1 MFGIWC
7 SWFLTPLLFQLPAF
21 KVEAEYV
28 RVPVTVLDAHGRTV
42 PDRTRTDFRLFDEGV
57 ECRIVNF
64 LLDRS
69 PVHVVFLLDAS
80 GSIVDEINEI
90 RHATIRF
97 AQHFAPEDR
106 FSIIAFSDR
115 TETLLPWTN
124 SLKDLRKALRKLE
137 RGYRTALYDAIHLT
151 ARDRLGNVAGKRVII
166 LLTDGLDNE
175 SRTTYE
181 TVMQELTERE
191 IVLYIVSRTRIVR
204 PRIENSERVEFLER
218 VMRNVLKDDS
228 SFVGAYFR
236 EKEAAMGRLAETNAG
251 RVLYPTKLQALGES
265 YVQIARELKAQYLL
279 TFEPARNSA
288 VKFRRIEVVSRK
300 PEDRVFHRR
309 LYVAPGS

>member
-1 MFGIWC
+1 MIGIGC
-7 SWFLTPLLFQLPAF
+7 SWLLSTLLFQLPGF
-21 KVEAEYV
+21 KVEADYV
-28 RVPVTVLDAHGRTV
+28 RVPVTVLDTQGRIV
-42 PDRTRTDFRLFDEGV
+42 PDRTRADFQLYDEGV
-57 ECRIVNF
+57 ERRIINF
-64 LLDRS
+64 LLDQS

-90 RHATIRF
+90 RYATIRF

-124 SLKDLRKALRKLE
+124 NLKDLRKALRKLE

-151 ARDRLGNVAGKRVII
+151 ARDRLSKVDGKRVII

-175 SRTTYE
+175 SRTTYQ
-181 TVMQELTERE
+181 TVMDELAELD

-204 PRIENSERVEFLER
+204 PRIESSERVEFLER

-228 SFVGAYFR
+228 SFVDAYFR
-236 EKEAAMGRLAETNAG
+236 EKEAAMGQLAETNAG
-251 RVLYPTKLQALGES
+251 RVLYPARLQALGES

-279 TFEPARNSA
+279 TFEPARDSRP
-288 VKFRRIEVVSRK
+288 KFRHIQVVSRR
-300 PEDRVFHRR
+300 PGDQVIHRR